1 MPTLRRAPKSDTAR
15 GHVDAGA
22 DEVNGVTTPE
32 KSRENNNNNKA
43 VEKTTPKRRGGDDD
57 ADHAVASTPRGARS
71 DEGTASAAR
80 IPTLVQFPLVA
91 AISFTTASLGY
102 SLVAEL
108 TQGELAGVSR
118 SQETRQEIAILAG
131 WRIFELALSWF
142 GGFDGLDVAMMD
154 FLSHGPA
161 MYLLFAFYNLS
172 AKTTI
177 AALAVD
183 VFSASVPFSLLRPLS
198 AVHKPSSALPNR
210 ELIGLPLQL
219 LTAGLSTSI
228 YTVIL
233 VLSLRFLLP
242 SVFVLHFAGLPSVEP
257 AYSASYLSMLP
268 VTLLFGAAASTF
280 IFPPFATT
288 GKTKE
293 DERIDNFDP
302 AEASLGET
310 VWWNF
315 WGYTSKTK
323 VAIWRTAVTLLV
335 TGVNTYLACAK
346 TIPGVEPEGAAAYA
360 GVWVFAALCAG
371 LGLGLVGRD

>member
-1 MPTLRRAPKSDTAR
+1 MPTLRRATRAESAR
-15 GHVDAGA
+15 AHVDAGA
-22 DEVNGVTTPE
+22 HEVNEVATPE
-32 KSRENNNNNKA
+32 KLRDNINKA
-43 VEKTTPKRRGGDDD
+43 IEKVTPKRRGGDD
-57 ADHAVASTPRGARS
+57 AALVASSPSGGARP
-71 DEGTASAAR
+71 DREAASAAR

-91 AISFTTASLGY
+91 AISFATASLGY
-102 SLVAEL
+102 SVVAEL

-118 SQETRQEIAILAG
+118 SPGTREEIAILAG

-142 GGFDGLDVAMMD
+142 GGLDGLDVAMMD

-183 VFSASVPFSLLRPLS
+183 VVSASVPFSLLRPLS

-210 ELIGLPLQL
+210 ELIGWPLQL

-228 YTVIL
+228 YSVVL
-233 VLSLRFLLP
+233 VSSLRFLLP
-242 SVFVLHFAGLPSVEP
+242 SIFVVHFEGLRNLEP
-257 AYSASYLSMLP
+257 AYSASYLAVLP
-268 VTLLFGAAASTF
+268 VTLLFGIAASTF

-293 DERIDNFDP
+293 DERVTNFDP

-315 WGYTSKTK
+315 WGYTTKAK
-323 VAIWRTAVTLLV
+323 VAIGRTAVTLLV
-335 TGVNTYLACAK
+335 TGVNTYLACAM

-360 GVWVFAALCAG
+360 GVWVFAALCTG
-371 LGLGLVGRD
+371 LGLGVVGRD

>member
-1 MPTLRRAPKSDTAR
+1 MPTLRRTTRGESAR
-15 GHVDAGA
+15 AHVDAGA
-22 DEVNGVTTPE
+22 DEVNGVTTPD
-32 KSRENNNNNKA
+32 KLRDTVNKA
-43 VEKTTPKRRGGDDD
+43 VEKVTPKRRSGDD
-57 ADHAVASTPRGARS
+57 AALVASSPRGARS
-71 DEGTASAAR
+71 DGEPASTAR

-91 AISFTTASLGY
+91 AISFATASLGY
-102 SLVAEL
+102 SVVAEL

-118 SQETRQEIAILAG
+118 SPGTREEIAILAG

-142 GGFDGLDVAMMD
+142 GGLDGLDVAMMD

-183 VFSASVPFSLLRPLS
+183 VVSASVPFSLLRPLS

-210 ELIGLPLQL
+210 ELIGWPLQL
-219 LTAGLSTSI
+219 LTTGLSTSI
-228 YTVIL
+228 YSVIL
-233 VLSLRFLLP
+233 VLSLRYLLP
-242 SVFVLHFAGLPSVEP
+242 SIFVLHFEGLRNLEP
-257 AYSASYLSMLP
+257 AYSASYLAVLP
-268 VTLLFGAAASTF
+268 VTLLFGVAASTF

-293 DERIDNFDP
+293 DERVTNFDP

-315 WGYTSKTK
+315 WGYTTKAK

-335 TGVNTYLACAK
+335 TGVNTYLACAM
-346 TIPGVEPEGAAAYA
+346 TIPGVEKEGAAAYA
-360 GVWVFAALCAG
+360 GVWVFAALCTG